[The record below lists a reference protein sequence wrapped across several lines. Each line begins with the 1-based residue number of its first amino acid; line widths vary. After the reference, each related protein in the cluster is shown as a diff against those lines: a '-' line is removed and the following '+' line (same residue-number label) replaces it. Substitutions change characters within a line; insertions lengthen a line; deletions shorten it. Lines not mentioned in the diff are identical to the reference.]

1 MIKITRVDER
11 LVHGQVAFAW
21 TNSLG
26 ADCILVV
33 NDEAAAD
40 KIRATTLKLAAP
52 AGIKFSIKSVADA
65 IVLLNGTKTDKY
77 KVFVIV
83 GNTDDALKLVEN
95 VKGVDHINL
104 GNMKKTESR
113 RSITNSLTTMMSG
126 ISAPWLRPV
135 QWLNAGQ
142 CLRIKRRMQ

>member
-95 VKGVDHINL
+95 EGCGPHQSWQYEKDRGPQDHHQFP
-104 GNMKKTESR
+104 G
-113 RSITNSLTTMMSG
+113 
-126 ISAPWLRPV
+126 
-135 QWLNAGQ
+135 
-142 CLRIKRRMQ
+142 C

>member
-1 MIKITRVDER
+1 M
-11 LVHGQVAFAW
+11 
-21 TNSLG
+21 
-26 ADCILVV
+26 
-33 NDEAAAD
+33 
-40 KIRATTLKLAAP
+40 
-52 AGIKFSIKSVADA
+52 ADA

-113 RSITNSLTTMMSG
+113 RIITNSLAVDDHDVRNIRAMAQAG
-126 ISAPWLRPV
+126 AVLSAGRVL
-135 QWLNAGQ
+135 Q
-142 CLRIKRRMQ
+142 IKRRMQ

>member
-40 KIRATTLKLAAP
+40 KLRATTLKLAAP
-52 AGIKFSIKSVADA
+52 R
-65 IVLLNGTKTDKY
+65 TM
-77 KVFVIV
+77 
-83 GNTDDALKLVEN
+83 NTNIDR
-95 VKGVDHINL
+95 VDFQ
-104 GNMKKTESR
+104 T
-113 RSITNSLTTMMSG
+113 
-126 ISAPWLRPV
+126 AF
-135 QWLNAGQ
+135 
-142 CLRIKRRMQ
+142 